1 MRVLIAYGSRYG
13 STEEIAYKISEYLK
27 DMNVESTVINVKKEK
42 KQPKLIKYDGVIVGS
57 SIKISKWMNE
67 PKNFLKN
74 NSRELENMKLAV
86 FISCISKINDPEY
99 AQKDLLE
106 KIFTETGVTPDL
118 YEAFGPLIDMTGNSR
133 MGFLDKMIS
142 KTVITGLN
150 NDLNLNLDPD
160 GRNDLRDWD
169 KIKEFTEKF
178 VLLLSLNSE
187 N

>member
-13 STEEIAYKISEYLK
+13 STEEIADKISEYLK
-27 DMNVESTVINVKKEK
+27 EMNVESTVINLKKEK
-42 KQPKLIKYDGVIVGS
+42 KQPQLTEYDGVIVGS
-57 SIKISKWMNE
+57 GIKISKWMNE

-74 NSRELENMKLAV
+74 YSGELSKKRLAV

-106 KIFTETGVTPDL
+106 KIFTETGVKPDI
-118 YEAFGPLIDMTGNSR
+118 YESFGPLIDMTGSSR

-160 GRNDLRDWD
+160 GRNELREWD
-169 KIKEFTEKF
+169 EIKRFIGEF
-178 VLLLSLNSE
+178 VDIIRDN
-187 N
+187 